1 MFKNIF
7 QNLTEQAQEI
17 LGNITENI
25 PEQIQNVAGG
35 ITENIPEQIQNVA
48 GGITET
54 FLNKFKMLQIVLR
67 NFWDNINFSH
77 LLRI

>member
-35 ITENIPEQIQNVA
+35 ITENIPETNSKCCRRY
-48 GGITET
+48 
-54 FLNKFKMLQIVLR
+54 NRKY
-67 NFWDNINFSH
+67 S
-77 LLRI
+77 

>member
-35 ITENIPEQIQNVA
+35 ITEKVLLQS
-48 GGITET
+48 
-54 FLNKFKMLQIVLR
+54 FKSTIK
-67 NFWDNINFSH
+67 
-77 LLRI
+77 

>member
-25 PEQIQNVAGG
+25 PEQIQNVAG
-35 ITENIPEQIQNVA
+35 IFSVIPPA
-48 GGITET
+48 T
-54 FLNKFKMLQIVLR
+54 F
-67 NFWDNINFSH
+67 
-77 LLRI
+77 

>member
-7 QNLTEQAQEI
+7 QNLTGQAQEI

-35 ITENIPEQIQNVA
+35 IT
-48 GGITET
+48 
-54 FLNKFKMLQIVLR
+54 
-67 NFWDNINFSH
+67 
-77 LLRI
+77 